1 MLTAAFPADS
11 GLRIAFE
18 EALAGYHE
26 GGLPIGAALFYRGEL
41 IGRGRNRRV
50 QDGNPI
56 LHAEMSCFQ
65 NAGRLPASVY
75 REATL
80 YSTLSPC
87 YMCSGAAL
95 LFGVP
100 RMVVGESRTIAA
112 ADDWLRSRGMTVTVA
127 DDPACYELLQRFI
140 AEKPEIWAED
150 IGDAG
155 TGQKYDHSHRGAC
168 A

>member
-1 MLTAAFPADS
+1 MVNFPLPDDP
-11 GLRIAFE
+11 GLRAAYE
-18 EALAGYHE
+18 EALAGYRE
-26 GGLPIGAALFYRGEL
+26 GGLPIGASLVHRGE
-41 IGRGRNRRV
+41 IIARGRNRRV

-65 NAGRLPASVY
+65 NAGRLPAAVY

-100 RMVVGESRTIAA
+100 RMVVGESRTIEA
-112 ADDWLRSRGMTVTVA
+112 ADGWLRSRGMIVTVL
-127 DDPACYELLQRFI
+127 DDPACYELLKRFRT
-140 AEKPEIWAED
+140 ERPEIWAED

-155 TGQKYDHSHRGAC
+155 TGGKYDHAHGGAG

>member
-1 MLTAAFPADS
+1 MLISPPPTDP
-11 GLRIAFE
+11 GMRIAFD
-18 EALAGYHE
+18 EALAGYRE
-26 GGLPIGAALFYRGEL
+26 GGLPIGAALFYRGEC
-41 IGRGRNRRV
+41 IGRGHNRRV

-65 NAGRLPASVY
+65 SAGRLSAAVY
-75 REATL
+75 AEATL

-87 YMCSGAAL
+87 YMCSGATL

-100 RMVVGESRTIAA
+100 RMVVGESRTIWG
-112 ADDWLRSRGMTVTVA
+112 ADDWLRSRGLEVTVL

-140 AEKPEIWAED
+140 REKPEIWAED

-155 TGQKYDHSHRGAC
+155 RGRKYDHGHGGAG

>member
-1 MLTAAFPADS
+1 MLNAPPPADPF
-11 GLRIAFE
+11 LRIAFE
-18 EALAGYHE
+18 EAMAGYRA
-26 GGLPIGAALFYRGEL
+26 GGLPIGAALVHRGEL
-41 IGRGRNRRV
+41 IGRGHNRRV

-65 NAGRLPASVY
+65 NAGRLPTDVY

-87 YMCSGAAL
+87 YMCSGATL
-95 LFGVP
+95 LFGV
-100 RMVVGESRTIAA
+100 RRVVVGESRTIYG
-112 ADDWLRSRGMTVTVA
+112 ADDWLRSHGLNVSVA

-140 AEKPEIWAED
+140 AERPDVWAED

-155 TGQKYDHSHRGAC
+155 TAGRYLHTHGAP